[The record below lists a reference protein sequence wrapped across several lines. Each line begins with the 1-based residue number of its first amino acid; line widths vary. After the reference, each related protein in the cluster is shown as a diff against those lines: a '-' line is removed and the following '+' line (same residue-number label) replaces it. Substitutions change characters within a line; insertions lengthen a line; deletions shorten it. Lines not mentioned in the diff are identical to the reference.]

1 MVKSPPDFKVA
12 NLNLN
17 IGSRLE
23 SQPKSAPTVH
33 FSNRLK
39 FVIIITIV
47 KNSATTVKA
56 FLTQKE
62 KSFQRT
68 LQLNAMAVQ
77 KRSKKKAVLR

>member
-1 MVKSPPDFKVA
+1 MVKSPPHFKVA

-23 SQPKSAPTVH
+23 SQPKSAPTDH
-33 FSNRLK
+33 FSNRLEL
-39 FVIIITIV
+39 VIIITIL

-62 KSFQRT
+62 ESFQGT
-68 LQLNAMAVQ
+68 LQLNAIAVQ
-77 KRSKKKAVLR
+77 KRSKKKAVRS